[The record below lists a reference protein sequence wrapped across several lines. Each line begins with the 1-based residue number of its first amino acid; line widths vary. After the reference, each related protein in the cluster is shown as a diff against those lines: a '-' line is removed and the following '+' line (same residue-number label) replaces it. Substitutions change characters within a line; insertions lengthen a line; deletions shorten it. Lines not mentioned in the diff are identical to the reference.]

1 MQKIEKNKIK
11 IILVEPQLS
20 ENIGTSARAML
31 NFGLTKLYLV
41 SPKQNHLSKKS
52 LNASAGADTVLKKAK
67 IFDSLEDALESVSY
81 VFACTIRDRDMIKP
95 FCGPIE
101 LSNIINSIDSKFNIG
116 IMFGREKSG
125 LTNNQVSYANTIVQI
140 PTNQKFSSLNLA
152 QAVAIIASEIN
163 RINED
168 YGKSDLFMSDSIPA
182 KKKEIISFFNHL
194 DRALDASGFLRPKEK
209 KSTMMINLRNIFSRT
224 DLTNQDVQTLRGVI
238 TSLLRWPEGYKDK
251 EILKKTKIIADGYDK
266 NKQQRN

>member
-1 MQKIEKNKIK
+1 M
-11 IILVEPQLS
+11 
-20 ENIGTSARAML
+20 
-31 NFGLTKLYLV
+31 
-41 SPKQNHLSKKS
+41 KKS
-52 LNASAGADTVLKKAK
+52 LYISCPASSRSGYGDHSRDIIKSLISMDKFDIKILDQRWGWCPRTALQDEPELAELVIPLGTPLTEQPDVWIQVTVPNE
-67 IFDSLEDALESVSY
+67 F
-81 VFACTIRDRDMIKP
+81 KP
-95 FCGPIE
+95 VG
-101 LSNIINSIDSKFNIG
+101 KFNIG

-140 PTNQKFSSLNLA
+140 PTNKKFSSLNLA
-152 QAVAIIASEIN
+152 QSVAIIASEIN

-168 YGKSDLFMSDSIPA
+168 YGKSEIFTSDSIPA

-194 DRALDASGFLRPKEK
+194 ERALDASGFLRPKEK

>member
-1 MQKIEKNKIK
+1 
-11 IILVEPQLS
+11 
-20 ENIGTSARAML
+20 
-31 NFGLTKLYLV
+31 
-41 SPKQNHLSKKS
+41 
-52 LNASAGADTVLKKAK
+52 
-67 IFDSLEDALESVSY
+67 
-81 VFACTIRDRDMIKP
+81 MIKP

-101 LSNIINSIDSKFNIG
+101 LSNIINSIDSKFNIS

-168 YGKSDLFMSDSIPA
+168 YGKSKLFMSDSIPA
-182 KKKEIISFFNHL
+182 KKKEIMSFFNHL
-194 DRALDASGFLRPKEK
+194 ERALDASGFLRPKEK

>member
-31 NFGLTKLYLV
+31 NFGLTNLYII
-41 SPKQNHLSKKS
+41 SPKQNHLSKRS
-52 LNASAGADTVLKKAK
+52 LSASAGADFVLKKAK
-67 IFDSLEDALESVSY
+67 IFECLEDALENISY
-81 VFACTIRDRDMIKP
+81 VFACTVRNRDMIKP
-95 FCGPIE
+95 FCGPLE
-101 LSNIINSIDSKFNIG
+101 LSNIINNIDNKFNIG

-125 LTNNQVSYANTIVQI
+125 LTNNQVSYANRIVQI
-140 PTNQKFSSLNLA
+140 PTNKKFSSLNLA
-152 QAVAIIASEIN
+152 QSVAIIASEIN

-168 YGKSDLFMSDSIPA
+168 YGKSEIFTSDSIPA

-194 DRALDASGFLRPKEK
+194 ERALDASGFLRPKEK
-209 KSTMMINLRNIFSRT
+209 KLTMMINIRNIFSRT